1 MKLLFNAFFKFIC
14 GFIIIALLLFLS
26 AGSINFFNGWL
37 FIALLFIPMFILGIC
52 LLIKDPELL
61 KNRLNAKEEQNSQKG
76 VVAISGLIFLVGFII
91 AGLDFRFGWS
101 KISNTVIV
109 VFSVIFLI
117 SYAFYAEVMRE
128 NTYLSRT
135 IKVEEGQMVVDTALY
150 GVVRHPMY
158 AVTLWLFLSIPIIL
172 GSWWSFACFVPYIA
186 VVAVRILNEEKL
198 LEQKLEGYVEYKK
211 KVKYRLIPFIW

>member
-26 AGSINFFNGWL
+26 AGSINFFNG
-37 FIALLFIPMFILGIC
+37 
-52 LLIKDPELL
+52 
-61 KNRLNAKEEQNSQKG
+61 
-76 VVAISGLIFLVGFII
+76 
-91 AGLDFRFGWS
+91 
-101 KISNTVIV
+101 
-109 VFSVIFLI
+109 
-117 SYAFYAEVMRE
+117 
-128 NTYLSRT
+128 
-135 IKVEEGQMVVDTALY
+135 
-150 GVVRHPMY
+150 
-158 AVTLWLFLSIPIIL
+158 WLFLSIPIIL